1 MSYFLYIRKQLYSF
15 WCEHPVFPTP
25 FINETIFSLL
35 FVFVA
40 TLSRLT
46 DHTYEGAFVGSL
58 FYPLVH
64 MILLMK
70 VPYYIYY
77 SNFIVYF
84 EMWQCDISSFLK
96 LIILLIYFCLFWVF
110 IAPWAFS
117 LLAESRGSSQVVV
130 HDLLIVVASLIA
142 EHRLQ
147 SPQASVVV
155 AHRFRFFA
163 HICWDAL
170 LKLTLDNSTLINSLS
185 CLTNKWA
192 TSNLIVASR
201 LFLFF
206 WNNSAVMRYS
216 V

>member
-1 MSYFLYIRKQLYSF
+1 M
-15 WCEHPVFPTP
+15 
-25 FINETIFSLL
+25 
-35 FVFVA
+35 FVA

-46 DHTYEGAFVGSL
+46 DHTYEGSFVGSL

-84 EMWQCDISSFLK
+84 EIRQCDISSFLK

-163 HICWDAL
+163 HMWDLPRSGIKLVSPAL
-170 LKLTLDNSTLINSLS
+170 SGRFV
-185 CLTNKWA
+185 
-192 TSNLIVASR
+192 TSAQPGKPSSFVFIAR
-201 LFLFF
+201 DGFGY
-206 WNNSAVMRYS
+206 MRS
-216 V
+216 FP